1 MPLFFG
7 LVACG
12 LVALADDPDASREKV
27 NRLAFI
33 GVAFLAVLAAGAL
46 TRQFRRAMIFGWVL
60 SQSYFRTFS
69 LTGDPVP
76 LTTFAPYITVSD
88 FFLLALLGIA
98 IWERAVLKDRRKPE
112 GPAMWLWLLP
122 FVVMTLIS
130 TTNAERFDWA
140 AFEIY
145 RLVKL
150 LLAIVLLRRLI
161 RSPFDWWL
169 TISTLVISGCLQSL
183 FGLFQLATH
192 TAVILEGESSPRA
205 LGSMGHPN
213 TFSSYLEV
221 IWPICGM
228 LAVVPGKAIRRWLAA
243 AASVLI
249 LVGIAVAQSR
259 AVWFIAIGQM
269 LLLFAGVIGLRL
281 VSVKRALGLAI
292 VFCMAGALALAPFA
306 PRIERR
312 IVSNWKESTEFRSTF
327 DALALRMYKDRP
339 WIGGGP
345 RQFPL
350 RFAPHAWELYGRL
363 ENKIP
368 PFPVHNFYLLELVEY
383 GAFGLGAFLCF
394 IVAVYVY
401 AAGQL
406 RSPPLIRGVTYGIC
420 IGILGILVHQLSELV
435 LILDSNLYTF
445 GTLIALLGLL
455 PLLRQPEP
463 VRPSFVGREPAGRQV
478 PGAPYPAL
486 VR

>member
-1 MPLFFG
+1 M
-7 LVACG
+7 
-12 LVALADDPDASREKV
+12 
-27 NRLAFI
+27 
-33 GVAFLAVLAAGAL
+33 
-46 TRQFRRAMIFGWVL
+46 
-60 SQSYFRTFS
+60 
-69 LTGDPVP
+69 
-76 LTTFAPYITVSD
+76 
-88 FFLLALLGIA
+88 
-98 IWERAVLKDRRKPE
+98 KDRRKPQ
-112 GPAMWLWLLP
+112 GPAIWLWLLP
-122 FVVMTLIS
+122 FVVMTLVS

-145 RLVKL
+145 RLAKL
-150 LLAIVLLRRLI
+150 LLAIILLRRLI
-161 RSPFDWWL
+161 RSCLSKLKVAHDFH
-169 TISTLVISGCLQSL
+169 SGDLRLPAVAVWSVPSWPPTRPS
-183 FGLFQLATH
+183 FWRRRILA
-192 TAVILEGESSPRA
+192 ASS

-213 TFSSYLEV
+213 AFSSYLEV

-228 LAVVPGKAIRRWLAA
+228 LAVVPGKAIRRSLAA
-243 AASVLI
+243 AAGCAHFM
-249 LVGIAVAQSR
+249 VGIAVAQSR

-281 VSVKRALGLAI
+281 VPVKRALGLAI

-312 IVSNWKESTEFRSTF
+312 IVSNWKASTEFRSTF

-383 GAFGLGAFLCF
+383 GAFGLGAFVCF

-406 RSPPLIRGVTYGIC
+406 RSPPLIRAVTYGIC

-435 LILDSNLYTF
+435 LILDPNLYTF

-455 PLLRQPEP
+455 PLLRQPE
-463 VRPSFVGREPAGRQV
+463 QV
-478 PGAPYPAL
+478 QAVVCWA
-486 VR
+486 